1 MEAFLSR
8 KVNVEHPVPQINGT
22 AEQQQAVNELH
33 HQFNITTEA
42 ARTIVKQFIEEMQKG
57 LDHEG
62 ATGKK
67 GSRTECWTCSKN
79 NI

>member
-8 KVNVEHPVPQINGT
+8 KVNVEHAVPEINGT
-22 AEQQQAVNELH
+22 VEQQQAVTELH
-33 HQFNITTEA
+33 HQFNITTDA

-62 ATGKK
+62 ATGKMRK
-67 GSRTECWTCSKN
+67 
-79 NI
+79 